1 MYNNSAETEELPP
14 ILHLTFY
21 HPQGACVFLLLPE
34 REKYHKFEGHKVVT
48 LGRADSCTLRLN
60 HKRVSREQL
69 QIRAWRPRPDTI
81 VSFEVVNTSKQ
92 PLQLNGTMVGY
103 LCRSALSA
111 KSLLTFGEFEVFI
124 NIENGEAQDSFALT
138 CKDSDESSQVMF
150 NISRLQP
157 VNGDSIMLLIV
168 VNNEKLVC
176 TADDFK
182 RSIIR
187 GLEWLPHRAMSHKNM
202 SSTLNV

>member
-1 MYNNSAETEELPP
+1 MQSFSPQAETEELPP

-138 CKDSDESSQVMF
+138 CKDSDESFRSETF
-150 NISRLQP
+150 SEFRHPILETGLFSSPFPETQP
-157 VNGDSIMLLIV
+157 IG
-168 VNNEKLVC
+168 
-176 TADDFK
+176 
-182 RSIIR
+182 
-187 GLEWLPHRAMSHKNM
+187 SHSEIM
-202 SSTLNV
+202 SSIRK